1 MNDIYLYVAISI
13 VAICWV
19 VTPFLKRNLGQNLT
33 SVDLF
38 INTQI
43 IILFYGII
51 TLIIMKCCKMDF
63 DLLSIKKLNKKQLA
77 TLFTCALTTYFSS
90 ITLLWLVKH
99 YEVTQIIPQ
108 VQPIV
113 MVLTV
118 LAGVFVFSEKVS
130 QTELLGLTLIIS
142 GVYIINKFKIT
153 K

>member
-63 DLLSIKKLNKKQLA
+63 DLLS
-77 TLFTCALTTYFSS
+77 
-90 ITLLWLVKH
+90 
-99 YEVTQIIPQ
+99 
-108 VQPIV
+108 
-113 MVLTV
+113 
-118 LAGVFVFSEKVS
+118 GEK
-130 QTELLGLTLIIS
+130 
-142 GVYIINKFKIT
+142 
-153 K
+153 